1 MSNVFIAGA
10 SGYMGS
16 GLALE
21 LLRNGHSVRALVR
34 PGSESR
40 VPKGCR
46 IVHGNALD
54 SRTFVRHLSPT
65 DTLVQLVGTP
75 KPNPFKGDQ
84 FRRIDRVAGL
94 EAVRAASEARVRQL
108 VYVSVAHP
116 APMMKDYI
124 EVRAEVEAAIVDAGL
139 NATVLRPWY
148 VLGPGHWWPY
158 GLMPLYTAAG
168 FLPGLAAG
176 AQRLGMVTLR
186 EMVSALVHAVEQP
199 AHGVRVLT
207 VPEIRAVANVEPR
220 SRKAAA

>member
-1 MSNVFIAGA
+1 MSTVFITGA

-16 GLALE
+16 ALAVA
-21 LLRNGHSVRALVR
+21 LLRNGHSVHALAR

-54 SRTFVRHLSPT
+54 SRSYVRHVSPT
-65 DTLVQLVGTP
+65 DTFVQLVGTA
-75 KPNPFKGDQ
+75 KPNPYKGEQ

-124 EVRAEVEAAIVDAGL
+124 DVRADVEAAIVDAGL

-148 VLGPGHWWPY
+148 VLGPRHWWPY
-158 GLMPLYTAAG
+158 ALMPLYSAAA
-168 FLPGLAAG
+168 LVPALAPG
-176 AQRLGMVTLR
+176 AQRLGLVTLR
-186 EMVSALVHAVEQP
+186 EMVGALLHAVEQG

-207 VPEIRAVANVEPR
+207 VPEIRALANVEPR